1 MGDKFYVDPDSLTG
15 IIGSMRRSSDAM
27 GRGADN
33 LPNPADAGES
43 TEASAKALELLLE
56 QTAGTVHA
64 VDELVER
71 VTQVRDEY
79 VTGDHAGAER
89 ISQINPS

>member
-1 MGDKFYVDPDSLTG
+1 MGDKFYVDPDGLTG
-15 IIGSMRRSSDAM
+15 VIGSMQHSSDAM
-27 GRGADN
+27 GRGSDSP
-33 LPNPADAGES
+33 PNPADAGDS
-43 TEASAKALELLLE
+43 TEASAKVLELLLE
-56 QTAGTVHA
+56 QTAGAVHA

-79 VTGDHAGAER
+79 VTGDHAGAEK